1 MDFVTAYLSAAWQRG
16 VDITTTAGLQQ
27 VADEAGINW
36 QAMVD
41 AAAKVNW
48 QTLLDANLQELTD
61 AALWGVPSFRVSG
74 GNNPE
79 PFICWGQDRI
89 WRVEEEIAKRLE

>member
-1 MDFVTAYLSAAWQRG
+1 
-16 VDITTTAGLQQ
+16 
-27 VADEAGINW
+27 
-36 QAMVD
+36 MVD
-41 AAAKVNW
+41 AAAKVDW

-89 WRVEEEIAKRLE
+89 WRVEEEIAQRLE